1 MRRAL
6 SIALF
11 TASGLLAAPLKED
24 LPTGAV
30 ARLGTPVAKDKAA
43 GGEIH
48 ALAFIDDGTLFV
60 GGNSGWT
67 TWDLAKRQ
75 PRQERPVGAAVH
87 ALARGDKQLFIGAAK
102 KLHCIEQVSAKTEA
116 TRSWDSDS
124 ETVGV
129 VAIAPGGRRVVF
141 SNGEQKLAVLDTN
154 TGKITGTIE
163 LASRPVGATLAANGR
178 LLGVVTTDGS
188 ARIYNL
194 SANGEVAQSWGRR
207 VGRSERMAIAFSPDG
222 RVIAMSSAGRVM
234 ILDAANGRSMQF
246 LERRFGEGD
255 VRSLAFSLDGRHL
268 AVGRGG
274 PEPLV
279 RVSDVEKGAEKA
291 AFQGHLGDVNAVAFS
306 PDGRTLASAGT
317 DTSVLLWKA
326 PVPGEGPE
334 LMTAVDA
341 WDTLDSLDADVAYRS
356 MGHLLAHKGRAIE
369 VIRDGFRG
377 MEDEQKRIRKW
388 IAELDHDNFRIR
400 ESARRS
406 LVKCGLRA
414 AGALTDPVRKKLG
427 AEGEQRIKLILEAFE
442 AQGLRAPES
451 GLFGEPLRS
460 LRAVRV
466 LETIGGNA
474 ARAVLEEAAK
484 GPADARL
491 TIEAKA
497 ALATWVE
504 GR

>member
-1 MRRAL
+1 MRL
-6 SIALF
+6 QIGIALVS
-11 TASGLLAAPLKED
+11 ASAIVAAPLKED

-43 GGEIH
+43 SGEIN
-48 ALAFIDDGTLFV
+48 ALAFVDDGTLFV

-75 PRQERPVGAAVH
+75 PLQERPVGGAVH

-102 KLHCIEQVSAKTEA
+102 KMHRIVQVSSKIET

-124 ETVGV
+124 ETVSV

-141 SNGEQKLAVLDTN
+141 SHGEQKLSVLDTK
-154 TGKITGTIE
+154 TGKITGNVE
-163 LASRPVGATLAANGR
+163 LPSRPVAATLAANGR
-178 LLGVVTTDGS
+178 LLGVVTRDGS
-188 ARIYNL
+188 ARVYNL
-194 SANGEVAQSWGRR
+194 SMNGEVALSWGRR
-207 VGRSERMAIAFSPDG
+207 VARSDRITMESSPDG

-255 VRSLAFSLDGRHL
+255 VRSLAFSPDGRHI

-326 PVPGEGPE
+326 PVSGEGPE
-334 LMTAVDA
+334 LMTAVEA

-356 MGHLLAHKGRAIE
+356 VGHLLAHKGRAIE
-369 VIRDGFRG
+369 VIRDGIRG
-377 MEDEQKRIRKW
+377 MADEEKRIRKW
-388 IAELDHDNFRIR
+388 IAELDHDNFRTR
-400 ESARRS
+400 EAARRS

-414 AGALTDPVRKKLG
+414 AGALTDPARKKLG

-460 LRAVRV
+460 LRAVRI
-466 LETIGGNA
+466 LETIGGDG

-491 TIEAKA
+491 TIEARA
-497 ALATWVE
+497 ALETLLE